1 MNVRVLIIFSL
12 LFFLFGVSYFNKD
25 IFNPTIVI
33 SSCLVAILTQML
45 FALAYKAPLNSVYS
59 ALITSLLLT
68 LIIRSDYYFIYCL
81 ATLFAIASKF
91 LIRVENRQ
99 YINPTVFGIMSVY
112 FFMGNS
118 HFFIPEIPFYL
129 TFLFLSI
136 NFLIL
141 GFNKVLKI
149 HTFLTYIILITT
161 YFLVFKSGEDYKIQ
175 NIFIL
180 SSFFLLDRSSLPNSN
195 FSKILVGILI
205 FFTQVILNQFFYIEL
220 SFILSVFIVSITTP
234 IFNLILRNP
243 SFYWNGTNIRVLN
256 EG

>member
-99 YINPTVFGIMSVY
+99 YINPTVFGMMSVY

-118 HFFIPEIPFYL
+118 HFFIPEIPLYL

-149 HTFLTYIILITT
+149 HTYLTYIILITT

-195 FSKILVGILI
+195 FSKILGGILI

-234 IFNLILRNP
+234 IFNLILRSP

>member
-99 YINPTVFGIMSVY
+99 YINPTVFGMMSVY

-129 TFLFLSI
+129 IFLFLSI

>member
-99 YINPTVFGIMSVY
+99 YINPTVFGMMSVY

-234 IFNLILRNP
+234 IFNLILRSP

>member
-99 YINPTVFGIMSVY
+99 YINPTVFGMMSVY

-195 FSKILVGILI
+195 YSKILMGILI

-234 IFNLILRNP
+234 IFNLILRSP

>member
-1 MNVRVLIIFSL
+1 VNVRVLIIFSL

-33 SSCLVAILTQML
+33 SSCLVALLTQML
-45 FALAYKAPLNSVYS
+45 FALAYRAPLNSVFS
-59 ALITSLLLT
+59 ALITSLLLI
-68 LIIRSDYYFIYCL
+68 LIIRSDYNFIYCL

-91 LIRVENRQ
+91 LIRIENRQ

-118 HFFIPEIPFYL
+118 LFTIPQIPFYL
-129 TFLFLSI
+129 IVSFLCI
-136 NFLIL
+136 NLLIL
-141 GFNKVLKI
+141 GFYKVLKM
-149 HTFLTYIILITT
+149 HTFLTYIVLITT
-161 YFLVFKSGEDYKIQ
+161 YFLIFKSGEDYKIQ
-175 NIFIL
+175 NIIIL

-195 FSKILVGILI
+195 FSKIIMGILI
-205 FFTQVILNQFFYIEL
+205 FFTQIFLNHYVQMEL
-220 SFILSVFIVSITTP
+220 SLILSVFIVSILSP
-234 IFNLILRNP
+234 IFNIILRSP